1 MPTHQGMH
9 TSRPP
14 LNRSMEIDF
23 GGLGCLALAMWGLA
37 VIVHGA
43 ALAACPGCESSQGG
57 RALAVTGTL
66 VLACASIVHWTRGIR
81 LAATIIVGPGIATS
95 IALFVVPDVPLH
107 LLGLALVPWSIAAAR
122 GAVRSARSLEFTAA
136 TWAFAFA
143 GVVGASA
150 AGLGAVAAVGVVV
163 VCARATPFVLA
174 FELPPVPDV
183 VPDDLI

>member
-23 GGLGCLALAMWGLA
+23 GGLGCLVLAMWGLA

-66 VLACASIVHWTRGIR
+66 VLACASIVH
-81 LAATIIVGPGIATS
+81 
-95 IALFVVPDVPLH
+95 
-107 LLGLALVPWSIAAAR
+107 
-122 GAVRSARSLEFTAA
+122 
-136 TWAFAFA
+136 
-143 GVVGASA
+143 
-150 AGLGAVAAVGVVV
+150 
-163 VCARATPFVLA
+163 
-174 FELPPVPDV
+174 
-183 VPDDLI
+183 